1 MGKQINYYLDVESFQ
16 KIAQAALEA
25 GCLIVSGEFEP
36 EPPKPSGDLTVIREE
51 LCYYYFY
58 LPELGELNYKQS
70 RAGRWCVDHLGE
82 GATASSKGPF
92 PGNGRTDRTDA
103 TFQGSTVC
111 PHGLLRRGGA
121 MDTPAGVADQGIRQ
135 AGPTGPKVGSRHPA
149 GVRRCGVRRG
159 WYIVAGPTT
168 VRGVHLPHLSGMES
182 AGIRAVRGRYCGP
195 QTV

>member
-82 GATASSKGPF
+82 GANCLIEGAFSRKWE
-92 PGNGRTDRTDA
+92 DRQD
-103 TFQGSTVC
+103 
-111 PHGLLRRGGA
+111 
-121 MDTPAGVADQGIRQ
+121 
-135 AGPTGPKVGSRHPA
+135 
-149 GVRRCGVRRG
+149 
-159 WYIVAGPTT
+159 
-168 VRGVHLPHLSGMES
+168 
-182 AGIRAVRGRYCGP
+182 GRYISRQRLYVHTGYYDEEGLWIP
-195 QTV
+195 RPERLTKVYDKLARLARK